1 MSPYEIVRTL
11 LIAVIIAVFGVA
23 ALAATIRVIRGP
35 SIVDR
40 MIGAD
45 TLMTILI
52 TVIVADMVV
61 RGHTDTLVL
70 VLVLAGVASIGT
82 LAVARFTSR
91 SMPPRSG
98 GGDRPD
104 RGPAVGADTDPTPG
118 SPLAAAPWEVQP

>member
-1 MSPYEIVRTL
+1 MPLYEIVRTV
-11 LIAVIIAVFGVA
+11 LIAVIILVFAVA
-23 ALAATIRVIRGP
+23 SLAATVRVIRGP

-70 VLVLAGVASIGT
+70 VLVLAGVASVGT

-91 SMPPRSG
+91 STPHRPDAG
-98 GGDRPD
+98 GRPD
-104 RGPAVGADTDPTPG
+104 RGPVVGSDSTSASGATG
-118 SPLAAAPWEVQP
+118 ASAPWDVQP